1 MQKGGKPQAGIR
13 AAAASRKDDPMLKL
27 QGVMPAL
34 VTPFDANG
42 DIDFT
47 AFAAHMTNLRA
58 AGVSGWVPCG
68 SSGEY
73 NFMSDDERDAVLK
86 FVKDFAK
93 PGEILIAGTN
103 APHTKGVIANTLR
116 AKELGYDAVL
126 LAVPFYTK
134 PTQAEII
141 KHFNTVIDATDMN
154 IVLYSYPGKDGVEIE
169 YEALDALADNPRIIG
184 IKESS
189 GVMQRAV
196 GIATRYDG
204 RIQLVSGSDD
214 IALDFMLWG
223 ADSWICG
230 PANCMAKAV
239 CDLDRSFRA
248 GDLKKAK
255 AQMTTLYTAMNILE
269 SGKFVQKLK
278 FGCELQGFPVGE
290 CRMPLGP
297 LTDEEKAAFTE
308 AMQPIL
314 NWK

>member
-1 MQKGGKPQAGIR
+1 M
-13 AAAASRKDDPMLKL
+13 KL

-34 VTPFDANG
+34 VTPFDAEG
-42 DIDFT
+42 QIDFA
-47 AFAAHMTNLRA
+47 AFKTHLENLRA
-58 AGVSGWVPCG
+58 AGVTGWVPCG

-73 NFMSDDERDAVLK
+73 NLMSDAERDSVLQ

-93 PGEILIAGTN
+93 PGETLIAGTN
-103 APHTKGVIANTLR
+103 APHTAGVIANTLR
-116 AKELGYDAVL
+116 AKAMGYDAVL
-126 LAVPFYTK
+126 LATPFYTK
-134 PTQAEII
+134 PTQAELI
-141 KHFNTVIDATDMN
+141 KHFKTVIAATDMN
-154 IVLYSYPGKDGVEIE
+154 IVLYSYPDKDGVELGWE
-169 YEALDALADNPRIIG
+169 VLDALADEPRIIG

-189 GVMQRAV
+189 GSLQRAI
-196 GIATRYDG
+196 GIATRYAG

-239 CDLDRSFRA
+239 CDLDRTFRS
-248 GDLKKAK
+248 GDLAKAK
-255 AQMTTLYTAMNILE
+255 AQMATLYTAMNILE

-278 FGCELQGFPVGE
+278 YGCELQGTPVGE

-297 LTDEEKAAFTE
+297 LTDEEKQAFAE

-314 NWK
+314 SWA

>member
-1 MQKGGKPQAGIR
+1 
-13 AAAASRKDDPMLKL
+13 MLNL
-27 QGVMPAL
+27 SGVMPAL

-42 DIDFT
+42 KIDFVAFKAHLT
-47 AFAAHMTNLRA
+47 ALRA

-73 NFMSDDERDAVLK
+73 NLMSDDERDQVLR

-93 PGEILIAGTN
+93 PGETLIAGTN
-103 APHTKGVIANTLR
+103 APHTAGVIANTLR
-116 AKELGYDAVL
+116 AKEMGYDAVL

-134 PTQAEII
+134 PTQAEIVR
-141 KHFNTVIDATDMN
+141 HFKAVVEATDMN

-169 YEALDALADNPRIIG
+169 YEALDALADDPRIIG

-189 GVMQRAV
+189 GVLQRAI
-196 GIATRYDG
+196 GIATRYAG
-204 RIQLVSGSDD
+204 RLQLVSGSDD

-230 PANCMAKAV
+230 PANCMARAV

-248 GDLKKAK
+248 GDLAKAK
-255 AQMTTLYTAMNILE
+255 DIMVRLWPAMNILE

-278 FGCELQGFPVGE
+278 YGCELQGTPVGD
-290 CRMPLGP
+290 CRMPFGP
-297 LTDEEKAAFTE
+297 LTTEEKAAFAA
-308 AMQPIL
+308 AMQPIV